1 MRTLM
6 LGLACSLLA
15 LGAIA
20 LAQDLPKPDAS
31 TLYLEAER
39 FADTGGWTVDAQ
51 FRQIMGS
58 TYLIAVG
65 TGVPVADATTS
76 VSVPKAGTYRL
87 WVRCKDWH
95 EASPGRFQVLTNG
108 RASATTFGEQKRD
121 WSWIDGG
128 AFELPAGETT
138 LALHDL
144 TGYYG
149 RCDALLLTTDGAF
162 TPPDDV
168 TVLAKLR
175 DAILGVP
182 EAKTL
187 GFDFVVVG
195 GGYGGVCAAVQAARL
210 GLKTALIQNRPVL
223 GGNASSEINVGP
235 GGASPHTSRFR
246 ETGICEEI
254 AEGRVRPGAKNW
266 SDGID
271 LVVQDQPNLT
281 VFLNTEGMRAVMD
294 GKHIAAVEAEH
305 VITGEKTTFRA
316 PLFADCT
323 GDGVIAFSAGC
334 EFRHGEEA
342 RSEYNESLAPEQA
355 TPYTMGTSLLHSTRK
370 MDAPQPYTPPPFAVK
385 FGPEH
390 FTKRK
395 DSLFGG
401 QWWIE
406 YGGML
411 DTIQDAETIRDELIR
426 VIYGAWDWVKNQN
439 PDTMEQATNYTL
451 AWVPTVGGKRESR
464 RFLGDYVLKQN
475 DVDNAVVFPDRVAW
489 GGWPIDIHPSPGIYG
504 KDIPPANFHQLKTYY
519 SIPYRCLY
527 TRDVDNLFLAGRHIS
542 VTHVA
547 LGSVRLM
554 QTIGTEGQ
562 AVGAAA
568 YLCQKHGVLPP
579 GVNPA
584 HITELQ
590 QLLLRHDAFIPE
602 VRNEDPLDLCRGARI
617 TASSVGP
624 NVIVRTLSRDPA
636 MTRDAPCT
644 MDRGQNYI
652 TEQPNLTKL
661 SLYLQNTTEQPTQAK
676 LHIEKGDVTG
686 TVQVSAP
693 AGAGAE
699 TQGLSPVGGGGL
711 PPEMEAKAVV
721 QPGKPSWVDF
731 VLPQALTPNQT
742 HFIWVEK
749 NPALLWRIC
758 ENAEGQRT
766 WRTPQGWTIT
776 EGLYALKPYTSF
788 RSLGNVNPESALN
801 GLKWPLAGEGNL
813 WRSDPAQGLP
823 AWLQID
829 FGKPV
834 TVNTVYLTFD
844 TNIYGR
850 FPVGT
855 PGTEALA
862 EDYRVSYHR
871 GDNVWEVLIN
881 ETGNWRRF
889 RRHQFP
895 TVTTDKLRLEVLKA
909 KNGNEAR
916 VYEVR
921 AYEE

>member
-6 LGLACSLLA
+6 LVPACSLLA

-20 LAQDLPKPDAS
+20 LADDLPKPDAS

-39 FADTGGWTVDAQ
+39 FTDTGGWTVDAQ
-51 FRQIMGS
+51 FRQIMDS
-58 TYLIAVG
+58 TYLLAVG

-76 VSVPKAGTYRL
+76 VRVAKAGTYRL

-95 EASPGRFQVLTNG
+95 ETSPGRFQVLVNG
-108 RASATTFGEQKRD
+108 KASATTFGEQRKD

-128 AFELPAGETT
+128 AFELPAGEATV
-138 LALHDL
+138 ALHDL

-149 RCDALLLTTDGAF
+149 RCDALLLTTDASF
-162 TPPDDV
+162 MPPDDV
-168 TVLAKLR
+168 AAIARLR
-175 DAILGVP
+175 AAILGVP

-187 GFDFVVVG
+187 DFDLVVVG
-195 GGYGGVCAAVQAARL
+195 GGYGGVCSAVQAARL

-254 AEGRVRPGAKNW
+254 AEGRVHPGAKNW

-323 GDGVIAFSAGC
+323 GDGTIAYSAGC
-334 EFRHGEEA
+334 EFRQGEEA
-342 RSEYNESLAPEQA
+342 RSEYNESLAPEEA
-355 TPYTMGTSLLHSTRK
+355 TSHTMGTSLLHSTRK
-370 MDAPQPYTPPPFAVK
+370 MDTPQPYTPPPFAVK
-385 FGPEH
+385 FGPEF

-439 PDTMEQATNYTL
+439 PDTMEQATNYKL
-451 AWVPTVGGKRESR
+451 VYVPTVGGKRESR
-464 RFLGDYVLKQN
+464 RFIGDYVLNQN

-504 KDIPPANFHQLKTYY
+504 KDIPPANFHSLKTYY

-542 VTHVA
+542 VSHVA

-568 YLCQKHGVLPP
+568 YLCKKHGVLPR

-584 HITELQ
+584 HIAELQ
-590 QLLLRHDAFIPE
+590 QLLLRWDAFIPE
-602 VRNEDPLDLCRGARI
+602 VKDEDPLDLCRGAKV

-624 NVIVRTLSRDPA
+624 SVIVQTLSRDPA

-644 MDRGQNYI
+644 MDRGENYI
-652 TEQPNLTKL
+652 TEKPDLTKL
-661 SLYLQNTTEQPTQAK
+661 SLYLQNLTEQPTEAK
-676 LHIEKGDVTG
+676 LHIEEGDVTA
-686 TVQVSAP
+686 TTEP
-693 AGAGAE
+693 
-699 TQGLSPVGGGGL
+699 LL
-711 PPEMEAKAVV
+711 EAKAEV
-721 QPGKPSWVDF
+721 QPGKATWVDF
-731 VLPQALTPNQT
+731 ILPQPLTPNQT
-742 HFIWVEK
+742 HFIWLEK
-749 NPALLWRIC
+749 SPALLWRIC
-758 ENAEGQRT
+758 EYAEGQRT
-766 WRTPQGWTIT
+766 WGPPENRTIT

-788 RSLGNVNPESALN
+788 RALGNVNPDSALN

-813 WRSDPAQGLP
+813 WRSDPEKGLP
-823 AWLQID
+823 AWLEID

-834 TVNTVYLTFD
+834 TLNTVYLTFD

-855 PGTEALA
+855 PGTEVLA
-862 EDYRVSYHR
+862 EDYRVSCHL
-871 GDNVWEVLIN
+871 GDNTWAVVVN
-881 ETGNWRRF
+881 ETGNWHRF

-895 TVTTDKLRLEVLKA
+895 TVTTDRIRLELLKA
-909 KNGNEAR
+909 TNGTEAR